1 MSFRILKETLLYI
14 ILLFCLIEIEPF
26 RIKKEVSFKI
36 KEFFILLI

>member
-14 ILLFCLIEIEPF
+14 ILLFCLIEIKPF

-36 KEFFILLI
+36 KEFLFY